1 MAQARDIKY
10 LNKDFAGLRQALV
23 NYSKTYFPTT
33 YTDFTEASPGMMFM
47 EQSAY
52 IGDVL
57 SFYQDSQ
64 INETFVQYANNID
77 NLYELS
83 YVMGYRPKVTG
94 VASTLLDF
102 YQTVPAIGSSGAS
115 AYQPDYRYALLVQP
129 NAEVKSNTNNQYF
142 ITENPIDFTVSSSTN
157 PTSTTI
163 FTVNGANN
171 PETYLLKKSTLGISA
186 TVTSTN
192 IFAGATPQ
200 EFFTTTINAENIV
213 GILDIIDEDGNTW
226 YEVPYLAE
234 EMVYDSIRNS
244 NPNTP
249 NAFLDAGESPYL
261 LQLKQVQRRF
271 ATRFINSGSLQI
283 QFGAGTSLDVDAE
296 VTPNSDNVGLG
307 LPFEK
312 DKLTTAYSPTN
323 FIFTNTYGIAPT
335 GTLTV
340 RYLTGGGVSA
350 NCAANTLTVLSN
362 VQRNFVNFASNDTIS
377 GTYQISYDSLAVNNP
392 RAASGGG
399 GGDSLEEMKQ
409 NITSN
414 FNTQLRAVTPNDYT
428 IRALSMLPKYG
439 KIAKVYTEK
448 ALASSNTGTN
458 IDLYVLSFDV
468 NGSLTTPSNTLKQ
481 NLITYLS
488 QFRTVGDSVAIKDAF
503 VINIGVDFE
512 IITLPNFNSNEV
524 LRKCILALQQ
534 YFNIKNWQ
542 INEPIMYRDLY
553 VLLDRV
559 EGVQTVKTLT
569 FTNKNINNSG
579 ASYSQYAYDTQGAT
593 LNGVLYPSIDPM
605 IFEVKYPNSDI
616 TGRIVNL

>member
-10 LNKDFAGLRQALV
+10 LNKDFTGLRQALI

-33 YTDFTEASPGMMFM
+33 YTDFSETSPGIMFI
-47 EQSAY
+47 EQVAY
-52 IGDVL
+52 VGDVL
-57 SFYQDSQ
+57 SFYQDNQ
-64 INETFVQYANNID
+64 INETFTQYAD
-77 NLYELS
+77 NFENLFDLS
-83 YVMGYRPKVTG
+83 YVMGYKPTVTG
-94 VASTLLDF
+94 VATVVLDF
-102 YQTVPAIGSSGAS
+102 YQTVPAVTSGGSQ
-115 AYQPDYRYALLVQP
+115 YQPDYRYALLIGENTQV
-129 NAEVKSNTNNQYF
+129 NSNSNGSSF
-142 ITENPIDFTVSSSTN
+142 IVENSIDFTVSSSLDPTTTTIYTVDGSNN
-157 PTSTTI
+157 PTS
-163 FTVNGANN
+163 
-171 PETYLLKKSTLGISA
+171 YLLKKSRNAISA
-186 TVTSTN
+186 AVNEEVITAPSTP
-192 IFAGATPQ
+192 T
-200 EFFTTTINAENIV
+200 EFFTATINNTSII
-213 GILDIIDEDGNTW
+213 GILDIIDDDGNTW

-234 EMVYDSIRNS
+234 EMVYDSIRNTNPN
-244 NPNTP
+244 NPNTY
-249 NAFLDAGESPYL
+249 LDAGLSPYL

-307 LPFEK
+307 LPFEQ

-335 GTLTV
+335 GELIV
-340 RYLTGGGVSA
+340 RYLTGGGVGA
-350 NCAANTLTVLSN
+350 NVPSNTLTQISN
-362 VQRNFVNFASNDTIS
+362 TNNITFANFSPNDPS
-377 GTYQISYDSLAVNNP
+377 GTYQSSFNSLAVNNP
-392 RAASGGG
+392 IAASGGR
-399 GGDSLEEMKQ
+399 GGDSLEEMRQ
-409 NITSN
+409 NIISN
-414 FNTQLRAVTPNDYT
+414 FNTQYRAVTPNDYT
-428 IRALSMLPKYG
+428 IRALSLPSKYG

-458 IDLYVLSFDV
+458 IDMYVLAFDSSG
-468 NGSLTTPSNTLKQ
+468 NLISSNSTLKQ
-481 NLITYLS
+481 NIITYLS
-488 QFRTVGDSVAIKDAF
+488 QFRTIGDSIAIKDAF
-503 VINIGVDFE
+503 VVNIGVDFE

-534 YFNIKNWQ
+534 YFTILNWQ
-542 INEPIMYRDLY
+542 INEPIIMRDLN

-569 FTNKNINNSG
+569 ISNKNINNSG

>member
-10 LNKDFAGLRQALV
+10 LNKDFADLRSALI
-23 NYSKTYFPTT
+23 NYSKAYFPTT
-33 YTDFTEASPGMMFM
+33 YTDFTEQSPGMMFI
-47 EQSAY
+47 EQVAFV
-52 IGDVL
+52 GDVL
-57 SFYQDSQ
+57 SFYQDNQ
-64 INETFVQYANNID
+64 INETFTQYAD
-77 NLYELS
+77 NFESLFDLS
-83 YVMGYRPKVTG
+83 YVMGYKPRVTG
-94 VASTLLDF
+94 VSNVILDF
-102 YQTVPAIGSSGAS
+102 YQTVPAVTSGGSQ
-115 AYQPDYRYALLVQP
+115 YQPDYRYALIISQ
-129 NAEVKSNTNNQYF
+129 NAQIGSNSNSSQAF
-142 ITENPIDFTVSSSTN
+142 LTENTINFSISSSSN
-157 PTSTTI
+157 PTSTTVY
-163 FTVNGANN
+163 TVDGSNN
-171 PETYLLKKSTLGISA
+171 PTSYLLKKSSQAISA
-186 TVTSTN
+186 AVNTVTIDVGS
-192 IFAGATPQ
+192 TPQ
-200 EFFTTTINAENIV
+200 EFFTTNINATNIV
-213 GILDIIDEDGNTW
+213 GILDIVDNDGNIW

-234 EMVYDSIRNS
+234 EMIYDSIRNT
-244 NPNTP
+244 NPNDP
-249 NAFLDAGESPYL
+249 NNYLDGGLSPYL

-271 ATRFINSGSLQI
+271 ATRFTSVGNLEI

-340 RYLTGGGVSA
+340 RYLTGGGVNA

-503 VINIGVDFE
+503 VVNIGVDFE

>member
-102 YQTVPAIGSSGAS
+102 YQTVPAISSGGS
-115 AYQPDYRYALLVQP
+115 QFQPDYRYALLVQP

-142 ITENPIDFTVSSSTN
+142 ITENPIDFTVSSSAN
-157 PTSTTI
+157 PTSTTVY
-163 FTVNGANN
+163 TVNGSNN
-171 PETYLLKKSTLGISA
+171 PETYLLKKSTLGISS

-234 EMVYDSIRNS
+234 EMVYDSIRNT

-503 VINIGVDFE
+503 VVNIGVDFE
-512 IITLPNFNSNEV
+512 IVTLPNYNSSDV
-524 LRKCILALQQ
+524 LRRCIGALQD
-534 YFNIKNWQ
+534 YFLIGNWQ
-542 INEPIMYRDLY
+542 INEPIIYSEIN
-553 VLLDRV
+553 VLLDRID
-559 EGVQTVKTLT
+559 GVQTVKNLT
-569 FTNKNINNSG
+569 FLNKNINNSG

>member
-102 YQTVPAIGSSGAS
+102 YQTVPAISSGGS
-115 AYQPDYRYALLVQP
+115 QYQPDYRYALLVQP

-142 ITENPIDFTVSSSTN
+142 ITENPIDFTVSSSAN

-163 FTVNGANN
+163 FTVNGNNN
-171 PETYLLKKSTLGISA
+171 PETYLLKKSTLGISS

-503 VINIGVDFE
+503 VVNIGVDFE
-512 IITLPNFNSNEV
+512 IVTLPNYNSSDV
-524 LRKCILALQQ
+524 LRRCIGALQD
-534 YFNIKNWQ
+534 YFLIGNWQ
-542 INEPIMYRDLY
+542 INEPIIYSEIN
-553 VLLDRV
+553 VLLDRID
-559 EGVQTVKTLT
+559 GVQTVKNLT
-569 FTNKNINNSG
+569 FLNKNINNSG